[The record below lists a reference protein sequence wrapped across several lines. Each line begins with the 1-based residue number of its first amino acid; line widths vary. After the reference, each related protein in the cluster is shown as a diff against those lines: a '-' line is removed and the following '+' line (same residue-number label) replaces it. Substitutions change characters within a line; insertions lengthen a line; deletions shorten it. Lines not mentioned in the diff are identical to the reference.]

1 MVKMIITDL
10 DQTMLRNDGSIS
22 DYTKDIL
29 AECKKR
35 EILLGVATARSM
47 VNAVHLQELLGA
59 EVLICSNGSRVM
71 YEGKLIDSVLLDADT
86 VCALTDG
93 LQKLASMEE
102 ILMEG
107 DDQVYINTYRFKPP
121 HPYAKAHHTD
131 FVGGMNKAAFQVF
144 AGIGNKEEAQSIRK
158 RFPDCRCLNYRDSSR
173 YAFMA
178 KEVSKKNALL
188 RTAEKLKIPISEV
201 AAFGDDEGDIEM
213 LRACGMG
220 IAMGNALECVKEVS
234 FAVTKTNEEDGAA
247 WFIEHHIL

>member
-93 LQKLASMEE
+93 LQKLASME
-102 ILMEG
+102 
-107 DDQVYINTYRFKPP
+107 
-121 HPYAKAHHTD
+121 
-131 FVGGMNKAAFQVF
+131 
-144 AGIGNKEEAQSIRK
+144 SIRK

>member
-1 MVKMIITDL
+1 
-10 DQTMLRNDGSIS
+10 MLRNDGSIS

-107 DDQVYINTYRFKPP
+107 EDQVYINTYRFKPP

-144 AGIGNKEEAQSIRK
+144 AGIGNKEEAQSIYGK
-158 RFPDCRCLNYRDSSR
+158 RGVK
-173 YAFMA
+173 
-178 KEVSKKNALL
+178 KE
-188 RTAEKLKIPISEV
+188 RTAADGRKTENSHIGS
-201 AAFGDDEGDIEM
+201 G
-213 LRACGMG
+213 G
-220 IAMGNALECVKEVS
+220 IRG
-234 FAVTKTNEEDGAA
+234 
-247 WFIEHHIL
+247 